1 MDLCPV
7 HPIIKICKKE
17 TSYLFAPVDIHIDF
31 VFAWVRLWGV
41 RQHSVGK
48 RELANLTVSDVI
60 VGVFVKN
67 LHTNQRD
74 GGGPEQFVWNYFDL
88 HI

>member
-31 VFAWVRLWGV
+31 MFAWVRLWGV

-60 VGVFVKN
+60 DGVFV
-67 LHTNQRD
+67 T
-74 GGGPEQFVWNYFDL
+74 ECYAS
-88 HI
+88 